1 MLAGRLALTAAALF
15 SGAAVYVNIA
25 EQPARL
31 DLSVGALLT
40 EWKSAYLRGLAMQ
53 APLAIVGSILGWVA
67 WLETRDWLW
76 LFGAAVLVTNWPYT
90 LYAVMPIN
98 KQLESTNPASA
109 DSKSR
114 MLIEQWGRLHAAR
127 SALGVVAT
135 LIFLWASMS

>member
-1 MLAGRLALTAAALF
+1 MLAGRFALIAAALF

-31 DLSVGALLT
+31 DLSDGALLT
-40 EWKSAYLRGLAMQ
+40 EWKSAYRRGLAMQ
-53 APLAIVGSILGWVA
+53 APLAIVGSLLGWVA
-67 WLETRDWLW
+67 WLEIRDWLW

-90 LYAVMPIN
+90 LYVVMPIN
-98 KQLESTNPASA
+98 KQLEGTNPASA

-127 SALGVVAT
+127 SALGVV
-135 LIFLWASMS
+135 